1 MELQAREDSS
11 EIIRQLR
18 EAGIVVRP
26 ESRAG
31 GVSYEY
37 FVNEKFALLNKPPV
51 RLQKLKKAKT
61 AQDPKGDCQ
70 LREEIECRMEMAEKR
85 RNVSQ
90 SEGLNNWTQ
99 FHGSAYRRIMRLRS
113 RFYAYVQDKMKEI
126 VLNLATLFC
135 MFDHG
140 LTKQDAIETV
150 RQQQTKHIELDI
162 HRAQETSAQLE
173 EEKALAVAQRLQQK
187 DIMSQV
193 SETNIA
199 VSRN

>member
-61 AQDPKGDCQ
+61 AQDSKGDCQ

-90 SEGLNNWTQ
+90 SEGLNYNRWL
-99 FHGSAYRRIMRLRS
+99 GVCGGYN
-113 RFYAYVQDKMKEI
+113 
-126 VLNLATLFC
+126 NLGY
-135 MFDHG
+135 DW
-140 LTKQDAIETV
+140 
-150 RQQQTKHIELDI
+150 
-162 HRAQETSAQLE
+162 
-173 EEKALAVAQRLQQK
+173 LQ
-187 DIMSQV
+187 
-193 SETNIA
+193 
-199 VSRN
+199 